1 MNEKLLMQPQHPLH
15 GLVAATHTP
24 FHNDGS
30 LNLAVV
36 EKQAAHLLANGVKF
50 AFIAGTTGEGH
61 SLTLNE
67 RRALTQRWCE
77 VVRGTEMKVIVHVGA
92 NCLADARTLAAQAQ
106 QLGTTAIAAMSP
118 SYFKPQTLDALIACC
133 ADVASVAPETPFYYY
148 DIPAW
153 TGVSFP
159 MQDFLTR
166 AAEKIPTLVGL
177 KFTNPDLM
185 AYQLCLRD
193 GDGRGRERL

>member
-1 MNEKLLMQPQHPLH
+1 MRTQHPLH

-30 LNLAVV
+30 LNLTVV

-61 SLTLNE
+61 SLTLDE

-77 VVRGTEMKVIVHVGA
+77 VARGSEVKVVVHVGG

-106 QLGTTAIAAMSP
+106 KLDAMAIAAMSP
-118 SYFKPQTLDALIACC
+118 SYFKPRSLDALIACC
-133 ADVASVAPETPFYYY
+133 AEVAAAAPGLPFYY
-148 DIPAW
+148 
-153 TGVSFP
+153 
-159 MQDFLTR
+159 
-166 AAEKIPTLVGL
+166 
-177 KFTNPDLM
+177 
-185 AYQLCLRD
+185 
-193 GDGRGRERL
+193 